1 MKNENIMNSEVV
13 MPADGIAGNKTNE
26 TTEKPKAGTNEK
38 EVSKWFAWFHASS
51 VNGTAMLIAAVVS
64 SYFSVFMTDTML
76 IPAGTAATI
85 MLIAFTWDAINDP
98 IMGVIADRTRT
109 KFGRYRPYFLVAPIL
124 LTIFGTL
131 IWLNPDLSMTGK
143 IIYVTITYIGYGM
156 TVTLYTAPQM
166 AVLPAAV
173 KSDEERT
180 RIVMLG
186 GAFVAAMF
194 TIGSTFTLPI
204 IGFFEGLGF
213 SNGYVPFMFICGL
226 LACISFWGLFATSK
240 ENYLSYD
247 TGEKTSIRSELV
259 KVAKHKELYVYVA
272 IWILAALGYGLMF
285 GSSVYYMLYYLMRPD
300 LIPVYMG
307 VISVGALLSMV
318 VVMPL
323 FNKVF
328 KGPKRALIASQVGA
342 ATLYILLFF
351 FGGSSIAFLFV
362 GSFIATCIA
371 SMQNALVNV
380 LVNDAIDYVLF
391 KDGTSANGV
400 ISSVK
405 GFAQKCAGTMTNSG
419 ILFALAL
426 TGYVAGEIGGQNEST
441 LVMINF
447 LRFGLPA
454 ITGILIIIGLRF
466 DPVEKVKGEIG
477 EMKALMNAKNR
488 D

>member
-1 MKNENIMNSEVV
+1 MNNNVEN
-13 MPADGIAGNKTNE
+13 
-26 TTEKPKAGTNEK
+26 K
-38 EVSKWFAWFHASS
+38 EQNISKWFAWFHASS
-51 VNGTAMLIAAVVS
+51 VNGTAMLVAAVVS

-76 IPAGTAATI
+76 IPAATASMI
-85 MLIAFTWDAINDP
+85 MFVAFTWDAINDP

-109 KFGRYRPYFLVAPIL
+109 KFGRYRPYFLIAPVL

-131 IWLNPDLSMTGK
+131 IWLNPDFSMTGK
-143 IIYVTITYIGYGM
+143 VIYVTITYIGYGM

-166 AVLPAAV
+166 AVLPAAI
-173 KSDEERT
+173 KDDKERT

-194 TIGSTFTLPI
+194 TIGSTFTIPI
-204 IGFFEGLGF
+204 TTFFEGLGF
-213 SNGYVPFMFICGL
+213 SNGYIPFMLICGL
-226 LACISFWGLFATSK
+226 LSFVSFWGLFRTSK

-247 TGEKTSIRSELV
+247 TGEKTSIRSELA

-285 GSSVYYMLYYLMRPD
+285 GSSVYYMLYFLMRPD

-307 VISVGALLSMV
+307 VISIGALVSMV
-318 VVMPL
+318 VFMPL
-323 FNKVF
+323 FNKIF
-328 KGPKRALIASQVGA
+328 KGPKNALVASQVGA
-342 ATLYILLFF
+342 ASLYILLFI
-351 FGGSSIAFLFV
+351 FGGKSIGFLFI

-419 ILFALAL
+419 ILAALAA
-426 TGYVAGEIGGQNEST
+426 TGYIAGAVGGQNDAT
-441 LVMINF
+441 LIMINF

-454 ITGILIIIGLRF
+454 ITGILIVIGLKF
-466 DPVEKVKGEIG
+466 DPVEKVKVEIE

>member
-1 MKNENIMNSEVV
+1 M
-13 MPADGIAGNKTNE
+13 
-26 TTEKPKAGTNEK
+26 NEK
-38 EVSKWFAWFHASS
+38 QQKNTSEVSKWFAWFHASS

-64 SYFSVFMTDTML
+64 SYFAVFITDTML
-76 IPAGTAATI
+76 IPAATASMI
-85 MLIAFTWDAINDP
+85 MFVAFSWDAINDP

-124 LTIFGTL
+124 LTTFGTL
-131 IWLNPDLSMTGK
+131 IWLNPDFSLTGK

-173 KSDEERT
+173 KDDKERT

-186 GAFVAAMF
+186 GAFIAAMF

-204 IGFFEGLGF
+204 TTFFEGLGF
-213 SNGYVPFMFICGL
+213 SNGYLPFMFICGL
-226 LACISFWGLFATSK
+226 LSTLSFWGLFKTSK

-247 TGEKTSIRSELV
+247 TGEKTKIRTELA

-272 IWILAALGYGLMF
+272 IWICAALGYGLMF

-300 LIPVYMG
+300 LIPLYMG
-307 VISVGALLSMV
+307 TLSIGALISMV
-318 VVMPL
+318 VVMPI
-323 FNKVF
+323 FNRVF
-328 KGPKRALIASQVGA
+328 KGPKRALVASQVGA
-342 ATLYILLFF
+342 ATLYIVLFI
-351 FGGSSIAFLFV
+351 FGGKSIPVLFV
-362 GSFIATCIA
+362 VSFIATCIA

-419 ILFALAL
+419 ILAALAA
-426 TGYVAGEIGGQNEST
+426 TGYIAGAIGEQNEAT
-441 LVMINF
+441 LLMINF
-447 LRFGLPA
+447 LRFGMPA
-454 ITGILIIIGLRF
+454 ITGISIVILLKF
-466 DPVEKVKGEIG
+466 DPVEKVKPQIE
-477 EMKALMNAKNR
+477 EMKVLMSAKNR